1 MPRKVKSAKTDTRSA
16 RSNLAQRREPY
27 WTRVARG
34 YALGYRKGS
43 SGGTW
48 IARRQM
54 PDGGKQYSALG
65 QADDALDAD
74 GSRVLSFDQAQDRAR
89 EWFRRAARHE
99 AGVEDNLTVSE
110 AIEDYLGFLRL
121 ERAASTAYDAAKRAH
136 KHILGPLG
144 KQRVSDLTTK
154 QIRRWRD
161 SMVPSDQDAE
171 TRRRA
176 QDSANRVLTIL
187 RAALNRAW
195 SDGQVTD
202 DSAWRRVQPFS
213 GVGEARKVFLTEAE
227 GQLLVNACHD
237 QALRDLVAAGLLTG
251 ARLGEMTAAQ
261 VGDVDLDDGVW
272 TVNSGKTGKRDVFLS
287 PSALALF
294 EQLCA
299 GRAKTQHIFL
309 RSDGAQWEKGQ
320 HHYFF
325 SEAVSR
331 AKLDPATTFY
341 ALRHSYISH
350 VLKSGV
356 PTQLL
361 AENTG
366 TSIRMIE
373 IHYGKFIKD
382 DRRRMLA
389 AAGMRL
395 DAGPRNVRKI
405 A

>member
-16 RSNLAQRREPY
+16 RGKLSQRREPY

-34 YALGYRKGS
+34 HAVGYRKGS

-74 GSRVLSFDQAQDRAR
+74 GSRVLSFDQAQDKAR

-99 AGVEDNLTVSE
+99 ADVEDNLTVSE
-110 AIEDYLGFLRL
+110 AIEDYLDFLRR
-121 ERAASTAYDAAKRAH
+121 ERAASTAYDTEKRAR

-144 KQRVSDLTTK
+144 KRRVNDLTTK
-154 QIRRWRD
+154 EIRRWRN
-161 SMVPSDQDAE
+161 SMVPTDKDAQ

-176 QDSANRVLTIL
+176 QDSANRVFTIF

-202 DSAWRRVQPFS
+202 DSAWRRVQPFT

-227 GQLLVNACHD
+227 GQRLVNACHD

-251 ARLGEMTAAQ
+251 ARLGELTAAQ
-261 VGDVDLDDGVW
+261 AGDVDLDDGVW

-287 PSALALF
+287 PSALVLF

-309 RSDGAQWEKGQ
+309 RNDGARWEKGQ
-320 HHYFF
+320 HHHFF
-325 SEAVSR
+325 TEAVSK

-341 ALRHSYISH
+341 ALRHSHISH

-382 DRRRMLA
+382 DRRQMLA

-395 DAGPRNVRKI
+395 DAGRRNVRKI

>member
-1 MPRKVKSAKTDTRSA
+1 MPRKVRSAKTDTRSA

-27 WTRVARG
+27 WARVARG

-54 PDGGKQYSALG
+54 PGGGKQYKALG

-74 GSRVLSFDQAQDRAR
+74 GYRVLSFDQAQDKAR
-89 EWFRRAARHE
+89 EWFRQTARHE
-99 AGVEDNLTVSE
+99 AGIEDNLTVRD
-110 AIEDYLGFLRL
+110 ATEDYLGYLRR
-121 ERAASTAYDAAKRAH
+121 ERAASTAYDTAKRAY
-136 KHILGPLG
+136 KHILPTLG
-144 KQRVSDLTTK
+144 KRRVSDLTAK
-154 QIRRWRD
+154 QIARWRD
-161 SMVPSDQDAE
+161 SMVPNDQDAE

-176 QDSANRVLTIL
+176 QDSANRVLTTL

-195 SDGQVTD
+195 RDGQVTG
-202 DSAWRRVQPFS
+202 DSAWRRVQPFK
-213 GVGEARKVFLTEAE
+213 GVGEAREVFLSEAE
-227 GQLLVNACHD
+227 GQRLVNMCRD
-237 QALRDLVAAGLLTG
+237 KALRDLVAAGLLTG
-251 ARLGEMTAAQ
+251 GRLGELTAAR
-261 VGDVDLDDGVW
+261 VADVDLNEGTW
-272 TVNSGKTGKRDVFLS
+272 TVRSGKTGKRDVFLS
-287 PSALALF
+287 PSALDLF

-299 GRAKTQHIFL
+299 GRPKTQHIFL
-309 RSDGAQWEKGQ
+309 RSDGTRWAKGQ

-325 SEAVSR
+325 TEAVSK

-350 VLKSGV
+350 ALKSGV

-373 IHYGKFIKD
+373 KHYGKFIKD

-389 AAGMRL
+389 AAGMQL
-395 DAGPRNVRKI
+395 DTGSGNLRKL

>member
-16 RSNLAQRREPY
+16 RTNLSQRREPY

-34 YALGYRKGS
+34 HAVGYRKGS

-54 PDGGKQYSALG
+54 PDGGKQYKALG
-65 QADDALDAD
+65 LADDALDAD
-74 GSRVLSFDQAQDRAR
+74 GSRVLSFDQAQDKAR
-89 EWFRRAARHE
+89 EWFRRAARDK

-110 AIEDYLGFLRL
+110 AVEDYLEYLRR
-121 ERAASTAYDAAKRAH
+121 ERSASTAYDTEKRVQ
-136 KHILGPLG
+136 KHILPALG
-144 KQRVSDLTTK
+144 KRLVRDLTAT

-161 SMVPSDQDAE
+161 SMVPNDRDAE

-187 RAALNRAW
+187 KAALNRVW
-195 SDGQVTD
+195 RDGQVTS
-202 DSAWRRVQPFS
+202 DSAWRRVQPFK

-227 GQLLVNACHD
+227 GQRLVNVCRD
-237 QALRDLVAAGLLTG
+237 QALRDLVVAGLLTG
-251 ARLGEMTAAQ
+251 ARLGELTAAQ
-261 VGDVDLDDGVW
+261 VGDVDLENGVW
-272 TVNSGKTGKRDVFLS
+272 TIRSGKTGKRDVFLS
-287 PSALALF
+287 PSAVALF

-299 GRAKTQHIFL
+299 GRAKTQYIFL
-309 RSDGAQWEKGQ
+309 RSDGTQWAKAQHQ
-320 HHYFF
+320 YYFT
-325 SEAVSR
+325 EAVSK

-341 ALRHSYISH
+341 ALRHSHISH
-350 VLKSGV
+350 ALKSSV

-366 TSIRMIE
+366 TSVKMIE
-373 IHYGKFIKD
+373 RHYGKFIKD

-389 AAGMRL
+389 AGAMQL
-395 DAGPRNVRKI
+395 DTGSGNVRKL

>member
-16 RSNLAQRREPY
+16 RGKLPQRREPY

-34 YALGYRKGS
+34 HAVGYRKGS

-48 IARRQM
+48 IARRQT

-65 QADDALDAD
+65 QADDSLDAD
-74 GSRVLSFDQAQDRAR
+74 DSRVLSFDQAQDKAR

-110 AIEDYLGFLRL
+110 AIEDYLDFLRL
-121 ERAASTAYDAAKRAH
+121 ERTASTAYDAAKRAH

-144 KQRVSDLTTK
+144 KRRVSDLTTK

-176 QDSANRVLTIL
+176 QDSANRVLTIF
-187 RAALNRAW
+187 RAALNRSW
-195 SDGQVTD
+195 RDGQVTD
-202 DSAWRRVQPFS
+202 DSAWRRVKPFE
-213 GVGEARKVFLTEAE
+213 GVGEARKVFLSEAE
-227 GQLLVNACHD
+227 GQRLVNACHD

-272 TVNSGKTGKRDVFLS
+272 AVNSGKTGKRGVFLS

-299 GRAKTQHIFL
+299 GRTKTQYIFL
-309 RSDGAQWEKGQ
+309 RSDGTRWEKGQ

-325 SEAVSR
+325 TEAVSR
-331 AKLDPATTFY
+331 AKLDAATTFY

-395 DAGPRNVRKI
+395 DAGPHNVRKI